1 MAGAL
6 LTDLYELTMASSY
19 LRRDMVG
26 PATFSLFVR
35 DLPPTRGFL
44 VAAGLEQCLA
54 FLETLRFDEQ
64 DRAYLRQLPGFSEE
78 IVQALAGLT
87 FTGDVWAVPEGRI
100 VFANEPLLEVT
111 APIAEAQLVE
121 TYLLN
126 QVTLHT
132 TLASKAARCRIAAH
146 GRDLVDFTMR
156 RTHGMEAAMAVTRA
170 AALVGF
176 VATSNVEAARAFG
189 MPASGTMAH
198 SYIEAFTDEAA
209 AFTAFA
215 EDWPGRATFLVDTYD
230 TLRGVR
236 TAIEVIRRQGLS
248 GPLAIRL
255 DSGDLATLARAARQL
270 LDDAGLTAVR
280 IVASGALDEL
290 AIDNLV
296 MGGAPI
302 DAFGVGTRLS
312 VSADAPYLDAV
323 YKLVAYGERPVLKLS
338 TGKRTAPGA
347 KQVFRRSG
355 MAGDILALRQ
365 EEAPAGYEPLL
376 APVMLGGRRVDMAPS
391 LQAARQRFETDLA
404 ALPAPVRDLRQPRP
418 LTVTVSAAL
427 QALSEKVGA
436 AIEGHAVV
444 DEGKDV
450 AG

>member
-1 MAGAL
+1 
-6 LTDLYELTMASSY
+6 
-19 LRRDMVG
+19 
-26 PATFSLFVR
+26 
-35 DLPPTRGFL
+35 
-44 VAAGLEQCLA
+44 
-54 FLETLRFDEQ
+54 
-64 DRAYLRQLPGFSEE
+64 
-78 IVQALAGLT
+78 
-87 FTGDVWAVPEGRI
+87 
-100 VFANEPLLEVT
+100 
-111 APIAEAQLVE
+111 
-121 TYLLN
+121 
-126 QVTLHT
+126 
-132 TLASKAARCRIAAH
+132 
-146 GRDLVDFTMR
+146 VDFTMR